1 MAKQLLMLLLS
12 LTFTGCS
19 VGHVKLPMT
28 LGPNNPARPSCDTYG
43 GSSSSG
49 ECKGPAKVSI
59 PQEAK

>member
-1 MAKQLLMLLLS
+1 MAKQLLVLLLT

-28 LGPNNPARPSCDTYG
+28 LGPNNPAPPSCVTYSD
-43 GSSSSG
+43 SSSYG
-49 ECKGPAKVSI
+49 ECTGPGKVSI